1 MEDLILKQDIV
12 TNILQ
17 EALPKVLKDIFTS
30 GYDNPL
36 KKAVEEEIKS
46 QEGEI
51 KKFVSEMIAKIL
63 SDDSFKVKI
72 ANDLIGQIIK
82 QGFNK

>member
-1 MEDLILKQDIV
+1 MEDLISKQEEV
-12 TNILQ
+12 SKILQ

-30 GYDNPL
+30 SYDNPL

-51 KKFVSEMIAKIL
+51 KKFVNEMMAKIL
-63 SDDSFKVKI
+63 SDEQFKVKI
-72 ANDLIGQIIK
+72 ANDLISQIIK
-82 QGFNK
+82 QGFR

>member
-1 MEDLILKQDIV
+1 MEDLILGQTEVEK
-12 TNILQ
+12 ILQ

-30 GYDNPL
+30 SYDNPL
-36 KKAVEEEIKS
+36 KKAIEEEIKS

-63 SDDSFKVKI
+63 SDDAFKVKI

-82 QGFNK
+82 QGFSR

>member
-1 MEDLILKQDIV
+1 MEDLILKQEEV
-12 TNILQ
+12 SKILQ

-30 GYDNPL
+30 SYDNPL

-51 KKFVSEMIAKIL
+51 KKFVNEMMAKIL
-63 SDDSFKVKI
+63 SDEQFKVKI
-72 ANDLIGQIIK
+72 ANDLISQIIK
-82 QGFNK
+82 QGFR